1 MQHSLSLLQKE
12 FDVPISPRSSRAIAA
27 VVASA
32 ACLAAV
38 GCGGGS
44 GSGDPLSGMSAKQV
58 TTKAIASLKSAPS
71 FTITGSVPYSGHP
84 LSIDLGFKGK
94 DCAGTIGEGSVG
106 SIAMVV
112 IGTAVW
118 LKPDATFWKS
128 QGGSAGAEAAKLLAG
143 KYLKSSTSDSNAS
156 PLASICDTKSLTA
169 QMDIPADVAKGPFT
183 TVDGQRV
190 LALTDKAKNSTMYVT
205 DTAVPRIMK
214 VTGKQPGDS
223 GQFTIAYGVPATVT
237 APPASQ
243 TVDGAQ
249 YGF

>member
-1 MQHSLSLLQKE
+1 M
-12 FDVPISPRSSRAIAA
+12 PISPRSSRAIAA

-32 ACLAAV
+32 ACLAAA
-38 GCGGGS
+38 GCGG

-58 TTKAIASLKSAPS
+58 TAKAVASLKAAPS

-128 QGGSAGAEAAKLLAG
+128 QGGSAGAAVAKLLAG
-143 KYLKSSTSDSNAS
+143 KYLKTSTSDGNAS
-156 PLASICDTKSLTA
+156 QLANICDTNALTA
-169 QMDIPADVAKGPFT
+169 QMTIPADVAKGPFT
-183 TVDGQRV
+183 TVGGQRL

-205 DTAVPRIMK
+205 DTAVPRIVKM
-214 VTGKQPGDS
+214 VGKQSGDS